1 MSKDE
6 FEYKVF
12 AFVRSANGTFK
23 LGLSWIIM
31 VGVNEK
37 EAAGVRNTVCA
48 KKINLAA
55 SGS

>member
-1 MSKDE
+1 ME
-6 FEYKVF
+6 
-12 AFVRSANGTFK
+12 
-23 LGLSWIIM
+23 IIM